1 MRVALTWWW
10 SRIWSFV
17 ASVALPKLDTSG
29 SFWRGMEYEVIDR
42 VMDGVEFRV
51 GSSVD
56 VAAGRVF

>member
-1 MRVALTWWW
+1 M
-10 SRIWSFV
+10 

-42 VMDGVEFRV
+42 VIDGGECRV

-56 VAAGRVF
+56 VAAECLF